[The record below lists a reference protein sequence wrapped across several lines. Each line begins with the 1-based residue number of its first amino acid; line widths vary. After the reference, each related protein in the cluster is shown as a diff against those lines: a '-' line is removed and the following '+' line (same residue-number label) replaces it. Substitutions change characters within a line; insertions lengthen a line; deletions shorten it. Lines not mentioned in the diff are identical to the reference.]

1 MWNRLP
7 VGCRGALVVV
17 VLLASIGTAAAQPR
31 PVALI
36 NGDSIFLDEVEAE
49 LKRLPLSVN
58 PLIPSQQ
65 KALRMQIL
73 TGLIDDMLLR
83 QFFKANGPQ
92 ITQDDIVKQF
102 ALLEASQKTQ
112 NKTMA
117 DFYRETQQSEAQV
130 KSNMTVM
137 LQMIKYTKDRAS
149 DAEVQKYFDT
159 NKDYFDKVTV
169 RASHVVLRVSAST
182 SQDDRVKSM
191 AKLKEVRAEIAAGKL
206 TFTDAAKENS
216 QCPSAPRGGDVGFFA
231 RKGVLDENFAR
242 AAFAMKVGDLSEV
255 VETDFGYHLI
265 SVTDRSPGNAVKL
278 EQVIE
283 EVREQYMEDFRVGI
297 IAQQR
302 KSASISISLQ

>member
-206 TFTDAAKENS
+206 TFTDAAKQYS